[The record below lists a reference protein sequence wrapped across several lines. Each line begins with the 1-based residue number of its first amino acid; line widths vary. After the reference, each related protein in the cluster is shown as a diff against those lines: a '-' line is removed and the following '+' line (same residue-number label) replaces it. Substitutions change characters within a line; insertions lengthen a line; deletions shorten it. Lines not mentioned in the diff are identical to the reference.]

1 MTSPPSLSAAARR
14 LSPAGIFSTPRSL
27 ADAGYCSSVAAFSR
41 STQTIK
47 NSQIRS
53 RRADFQAARL
63 QRNPAGFASRRG
75 FFVGLISSKKH
86 PSGGYPYLPPLILNR
101 LTGRCC
107 LRSKQRT
114 LSKSE
119 RSLNERFRYWWCKW
133 SAQDNGY
140 GSPSQSSCSEG
151 KSRRHA
157 RCYTRCEKHSE

>member
-1 MTSPPSLSAAARR
+1 MFRLPIVLRMLVTVPPLPLFPDLHKPLRTRR
-14 LSPAGIFSTPRSL
+14 YVPVVPIFRRRVYRETPPALPPG
-27 ADAGYCSSVAAFSR
+27 G
-41 STQTIK
+41 
-47 NSQIRS
+47 
-53 RRADFQAARL
+53 
-63 QRNPAGFASRRG
+63 G

-119 RSLNERFRYWWCKW
+119 RSLNERFRYWWCKR

-157 RCYTRCEKHSE
+157 RCYTRCDKHSE